1 MQCLLA
7 SRDFEEVAI
16 FARRRASPIAA
27 GIFEDVPIGVADEVR
42 PVVDVRRVDGGEGAV
57 VFASRPAAVPPPEAE
72 GAAVAGPAA
81 LPRAVRLAGD
91 PQRVARQRVVV
102 SVAGV
107 AAAVAEA
114 LCKKGG
120 YRSPQTVRLFVHSA
134 LSLTA
139 EQ

>member
-1 MQCLLA
+1 MLLTP
-7 SRDFEEVAI
+7 SDFKEVVV
-16 FARRRASPIAA
+16 FARRRAPPIAP
-27 GIFEDVPIGVADEVR
+27 GIFEDVPVGVADEVR

-57 VFASRPAAVPPPEAE
+57 VLARPAAVPPPEAE

-91 PQRVARQRVVV
+91 PQRVACQRVVV
-102 SVAGV
+102 AVAGV

-120 YRSPQTVRLFVHSA
+120 YRSPQTVRLFIHSS
-134 LSLTA
+134 LSFTA